1 MSTVSQGPG
10 GSALNT
16 AWHLAAQGVPT
27 SLYAAVGND
36 RMAQVLTHALRA
48 ESKVM
53 AADDTLARETPSA
66 RPSPCHLFNTSSL
79 HRAPLHTHHSL

>member
-16 AWHLAAQGVPT
+16 AWHLAAQDVPT

-48 ESKVM
+48 ESKVL
-53 AADDTLARETPSA
+53 AADDTLARTPSMSPLSPFHHFTIS
-66 RPSPCHLFNTSSL
+66 PSIHPRHSS
-79 HRAPLHTHHSL
+79 